1 MAITT
6 KSVWISKNA
15 LAKAPSGH
23 TVNTA
28 KGSIGTIDHKRL
40 TVEITDIAHSAS
52 VNATKA
58 TAFDDLLKTELVT
71 KLDTY
76 VNTTLGLDD
85 TNHTIQYD
93 FEVQEVLG
101 STPQDN
107 DNNFLLPDANKTFY
121 IKGILNIGVS

>member
-6 KSVWISKNA
+6 KSVWISGNA

-28 KGSIGTIDHKRL
+28 KGSIGTVDIKQAS
-40 TVEITDIAHSAS
+40 VEIKDILHSAS
-52 VNATKA
+52 VNATKE
-58 TAFDDLLKTELVT
+58 TAFDDLLKTELVS

-76 VNTTLGLDD
+76 VNTTIGLDD

-93 FEVQEVLG
+93 FEVVEVLG
-101 STPQDN
+101 AEPVDN

-121 IKGILNIGVS
+121 IKGNLNIGVS